1 MRIIK
6 YGTKKLKMQRFT
18 CPYCGSIFDAE
29 PGEYKTNFTRVFN
42 TTLSHA
48 LAVACR

>member
-18 CPYCGSIFDAE
+18 CPCCRLQVMQAE
-29 PGEYKTNFTRVFN
+29 EE
-42 TTLSHA
+42 
-48 LAVACR
+48 